1 MRTMVGLS
9 AVVLML
15 VVLSSCSGNRPEKA
29 FMGTWKGQYDGD
41 LIELSFME
49 NEIWVGKTSDETSAG
64 TWSINSD
71 GDAQM
76 TYDDA
81 HKATVKLAGE
91 GKMVVQ
97 VEGEGNAI
105 VLEKATRKK

>member
-15 VVLSSCSGNRPEKA
+15 LALSSCSGNRPEKA

-41 LIELSFME
+41 PVELSFME
-49 NEIWVGKTSDETSAG
+49 NDIWVVKTSDETSAG

-71 GDAQM
+71 GDAHM
-76 TYDDA
+76 TNADVN
-81 HKATVKLAGE
+81 ATAKLAGE
-91 GKMVVQ
+91 GKIIVQ
-97 VEGEGNAI
+97 VEGEGNAA
-105 VLEKATRKK
+105 VLDKATRKK